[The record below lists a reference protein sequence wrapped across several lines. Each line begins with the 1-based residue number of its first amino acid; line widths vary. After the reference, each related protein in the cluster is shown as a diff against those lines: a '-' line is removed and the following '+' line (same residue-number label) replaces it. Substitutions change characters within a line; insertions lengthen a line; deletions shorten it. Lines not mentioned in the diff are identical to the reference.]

1 MSVHRLNF
9 IASSGLL
16 FSALLLAAGC
26 GSAAADTAPPP
37 PPPELSVAEVIT
49 QPLHEWEEFTGRLE
63 EKERVEVRPRVAGL
77 IDSVHFE
84 DGAHVRKGQLLF
96 RIDPR
101 PFQAEVERWSGEVER
116 ASSQHV
122 LARLNHARGQRLLA
136 GQVIAEESADR
147 LKADEASARG
157 ALKSSAA
164 ALREARLNE
173 EFSEVRSPIEG
184 RASRALIR
192 PGNLVS
198 SASLLTTVLSEGKLY
213 AYFDADERTY
223 LRLRQAERERS
234 EKGPKEPTRVFM
246 ALANETGYP
255 HAGRLDFVDNGVDP
269 RTGMITLRAQFD
281 NADGSLTP
289 GLFARL
295 ELVLPKS
302 ADSVLIEDRA
312 VGTDLGKKFV
322 LVLGPDETLEYREIS
337 LGAAVGGLRL
347 VKQGLRPGEVVVVN
361 GLWRARPGMKVTP
374 KRVAMDAAQAALK
387 NLEPMRHQNALA
399 STDPAPSTPKTR

>member
-1 MSVHRLNF
+1 MSVPRLNF

-26 GSAAADTAPPP
+26 GSAVADAPPSP

-63 EKERVEVRPRVAGL
+63 ERERVEVRPRVAGL

-84 DGAHVRKGQLLF
+84 DGARVRKGQLLF

-101 PFQAEVERWSGEVER
+101 PFEAEVERWSGEVER
-116 ASSQHV
+116 ASSQHG
-122 LARLNHARGQRLLA
+122 LARLNHARGQRLFA
-136 GQVIAEESADR
+136 DGVIAEEAADR
-147 LKADEASARG
+147 LAADEASARG
-157 ALKSSAA
+157 ALKSAAA
-164 ALREARLNE
+164 ALREARLNR
-173 EFSEVRSPIEG
+173 EFSEVRSPITG

-198 SASLLTTVLSEGKLY
+198 SASLLTTVVSEGKLF

-223 LRLRQAERERS
+223 LRLVAGERERAQQ
-234 EKGPKEPTRVFM
+234 GRKEPTRVFM

-255 HAGRLDFVDNGVDP
+255 RAGQLDFVDNGVDP

-281 NADGSLTP
+281 NADGALTP
-289 GLFARL
+289 GSFARL

-322 LVLGPDETLEYREIS
+322 LVLRPDETLEYREVT

-361 GLWRARPGMKVTP
+361 GLWKARPGMKVMP
-374 KRVAMDAAQAALK
+374 KRVAMDAAHAALK
-387 NLEPMRHQNALA
+387 NLEITPHPNALA
-399 STDPAPSTPKTR
+399 LTEPAPKPTSTP